1 MTKEQPMIS
10 LKDFASK
17 EGLAEDNIRRYLENG
32 AIKGEKKGGW
42 FRDEWYISTE
52 ELDRLKLNPEFK
64 TRRTKA
70 KEERKAQKAAR
81 KFDPA
86 ASSTALA
93 QLLTP
98 DSDDGGEESAAAKTA
113 WINDY
118 RRTVKAIA
126 EEFLRPLLERLEVQS
141 ILLEEKDRLIQE
153 QAAQLRLLPDF
164 RKQAEAG
171 QAVAQEKERVAREL
185 QEKLDQSEQKSREAE
200 VQLSE
205 SEQQLAVLR
214 SQKET
219 ELNELRAEL
228 GELHMELTKLRNPWW
243 KKLFQ
248 I

>member
-1 MTKEQPMIS
+1 MTKEQPMVS

-17 EGLAEDNIRRYLENG
+17 EGLAEENIRKYLENG
-32 AIKGEKKGGW
+32 EIKGEKKGGW
-42 FRDEWYISTE
+42 FRDEWYISPE
-52 ELDRLKLNPEFK
+52 ELERLKLNPEFK
-64 TRRTKA
+64 SRRSKA
-70 KEERKAQKAAR
+70 REERKAQKVAK

-98 DSDDGGEESAAAKTA
+98 ESEDGEESAAAKSA

-141 ILLEEKDRLIQE
+141 ILLEEKDHLIKE

-171 QAVAQEKERVAREL
+171 QAVAQEKEREAREL
-185 QEKLDQSEQKSREAE
+185 QEKLDVSEQKSRESE
-200 VQLSE
+200 VQLTE
-205 SEQQLAVLR
+205 TEQQLAVLR

-248 I
+248 V